1 VLKLKFEPQS
11 FLPILKVSLI
21 QIIFMRILL
30 VEDDFM
36 LAKTIKNALEDEGSV
51 VDAVIDCEHCE
62 AALATTKFEIVVL
75 DINLPK
81 KSGLEI
87 LKSMRLRQDF
97 TPVLILTARDSV
109 AHKIEGLNLGA
120 DDYLVKPFDL
130 EELLARIR
138 SLVRRSKGIASA
150 TLIFR
155 NIELNPLKHT
165 IYRDGEKVELTPKE
179 FELLKLLLEN
189 ADKVISRSRLEELL
203 YSWDDSLESNALE
216 VYIHFL
222 RKKLGSDLIKTI
234 RGVGYIIEKK

>member
-1 VLKLKFEPQS
+1 
-11 FLPILKVSLI
+11 
-21 QIIFMRILL
+21 MRILL

-36 LAKTIKNALEDEGSV
+36 LAKTIKNALEDEANV
-51 VDAVIDCEHCE
+51 VDAVTDCEDCE
-62 AALATTKFEIVVL
+62 TALATTKFEVVIL
-75 DINLPK
+75 DINFPK

-87 LKSMRLRQDF
+87 LKSMRLRKDF

-109 AHKIEGLNLGA
+109 AQKIEGLNLGA
-120 DDYLVKPFDL
+120 DDYLAKPFDL
-130 EELLARIR
+130 EELLARLR

-150 TLIFR
+150 TLVCK
-155 NIELNPLKHT
+155 NIELNPLNHT
-165 IYRDGEKVELTPKE
+165 IYRDGEKIDLTPKE
-179 FELLKLLLEN
+179 FALLKLLLEN

-234 RGVGYIIEKK
+234 RGAGYIIEKK